1 MNSSRGFH
9 WILLRASRCGNER
22 WSWKKWMWQWNRKG
36 GSPPWLRF
44 LPLASQHALRVSLLA
59 SSLGDRVSDRCDSNL
74 IFLTPIFHVTTILWW
89 NSRFGLKSP
98 FHIFFMLRRPGSST
112 FSFFRSPLFP
122 ARENLLP
129 LTEAVVLFSKRLL
142 ITAKLM
148 IFHTDPTEATYR
160 HYLIIDGQS
169 ISLDV
174 MDTAGKVGFKF
185 KTPIFVLFFCLYSMC
200 CCRFAYKDFAEKA
213 CHA

>member
-1 MNSSRGFH
+1 
-9 WILLRASRCGNER
+9 
-22 WSWKKWMWQWNRKG
+22 
-36 GSPPWLRF
+36 
-44 LPLASQHALRVSLLA
+44 
-59 SSLGDRVSDRCDSNL
+59 
-74 IFLTPIFHVTTILWW
+74 
-89 NSRFGLKSP
+89 
-98 FHIFFMLRRPGSST
+98 MLRRPGSST

-129 LTEAVVLFSKRLL
+129 LTEAVVLL
-142 ITAKLM
+142 INAKLV